1 MKKRIITIGLSIALL
16 VFLLACGAA
25 GTPGVIDADDAD
37 RACAQDPTCHPAPQW
52 VQRQMQ
58 DGK

>member
-1 MKKRIITIGLSIALL
+1 MKRIITVCLSIALL

-25 GTPGVIDADDAD
+25 GTPGVIDQSDMA
-37 RACAQDPTCHPAPQW
+37 RACAEDPKCHAAPQW
-52 VQRQMQ
+52 VQNQIQ

>member
-25 GTPGVIDADDAD
+25 GTPGVIDQADMA
-37 RACAQDPTCHPAPQW
+37 RACAEDPKCHAAPQW
-52 VQRQMQ
+52 VQNQM
-58 DGK
+58 KEEE